1 MAARVACLSVWC
13 LGGGDIELGGVTPG
27 GPKPGMT
34 MFTLNPL
41 CVLTEVAAVTVQT
54 TVAYVV

>member
-13 LGGGDIELGGVTPG
+13 LGSGDIELGDAG